1 MNDDALFPD
10 SGRSEHDPNT
20 VYGLCGFA
28 GSGKNTAASLLL
40 KHTDGH
46 AYSFAA
52 ALKDGAAA
60 IFGWPREMLEGD
72 TNASRTW
79 RDQTDEYWSRAFDR
93 SVTPRLILQEVGTDV
108 FRKYL
113 PDIWIAA
120 AARQMQLTHSAPDA
134 PAVFTDT
141 RFGNEMSWINSRN
154 GVLIWVY
161 RPEMPHLSAATAK
174 MVRRLVD
181 RHDNL
186 SDEHITKKIK
196 ETCQKDMMHL
206 SEMSFLYDGPLR
218 PHIVVKNT
226 STVDELCWMMRH
238 IYTLH
243 TTTGMA
249 DFPWGTKTLYLSMLR
264 SQYWWE
270 WLNESKEWLDSYRV
284 YSKDNTCL
292 MWGKNDGR

>member
-1 MNDDALFPD
+1 LNNDALSPT
-10 SGRSEHDPNT
+10 SI
-20 VYGLCGFA
+20 YGLCGFA

-72 TNASRTW
+72 TGASRAW
-79 RDQTDEYWSRAFDR
+79 RDQNDVYWSRVFDR
-93 SVTPRLILQEVGTDV
+93 SVTPRMILQEVGTEV

-113 PDIWIAA
+113 PNIWVAA
-120 AARQMQLTHSAPDA
+120 AARQVQSKHATAI
-134 PAVFTDT
+134 FTDT
-141 RFGNEMSWINSRN
+141 RFGNEMSWINSQN

-161 RPEMPHLSAATAK
+161 RSKMPHLSAATAT
-174 MVRRLVD
+174 MVRGLVD

-186 SDEHITKKIK
+186 LDERITRQIQQ
-196 ETCQKDMMHL
+196 TCQTDTAHL
-206 SEMSFLYDGPLR
+206 SETSFLYDGPVR

-226 STVDELCWMMRH
+226 STVDELSSMMQH

-243 TTTGMA
+243 TTTTMA
-249 DFPWGTKTLYLSMLR
+249 DFPWGTRTLYLSVLR

-270 WLNESKEWLDSYRV
+270 WLNKWGLDSYRV
-284 YSKDNTCL
+284 YGKDNVCIL
-292 MWGKNDGR
+292 RGDNDGR

>member
-1 MNDDALFPD
+1 MNNDAP
-10 SGRSEHDPNT
+10 SSPT
-20 VYGLCGFA
+20 IYGLCGFA

-40 KHTDGH
+40 QHTDGH

-72 TNASRTW
+72 TEPSRTW
-79 RDQTDEYWSRAFDR
+79 RDQIDVYWSGVFDR
-93 SVTPRLILQEVGTDV
+93 SVTPRMVLQEVGTEV

-113 PDIWIAA
+113 PNIWVAA
-120 AARQMQLTHSAPDA
+120 AARQMQSKSATA
-134 PAVFTDT
+134 IFTDT
-141 RFGNEMSWINSRN
+141 RFGNEMSWINSQN

-161 RPEMPHLSAATAK
+161 RPEMPHLSTVTAN

-181 RHDNL
+181 RHENL
-186 SDEHITKKIK
+186 SDERIAKLIQQ
-196 ETCQKDMMHL
+196 TCQTDMAHL
-206 SEMSFLYDGPLR
+206 SETSFLYDGPLR
-218 PHIVVKNT
+218 PHIVVENT
-226 STVDELCWMMRH
+226 STADELSLMMQH

-270 WLNESKEWLDSYRV
+270 WLNKWELDSYRV
-284 YSKDNTCL
+284 YTEDNTCIL
-292 MWGKNDGR
+292 RGDNDGR

>member
-1 MNDDALFPD
+1 MNDTAP
-10 SGRSEHDPNT
+10 HPNVAVT
-20 VYGLCGFA
+20 PPFAVYGLCGFA

-46 AYSFAA
+46 AYSFAG

-72 TNASRTW
+72 TDTSRTW

-93 SVTPRLILQEVGTDV
+93 SVTPRMVLQEVGTDV

-113 PDIWIAA
+113 PNIWVAA
-120 AARQMQLTHSAPDA
+120 AARQMQSKDA
-134 PAVFTDT
+134 TAIFTDT
-141 RFGNEMSWINSRN
+141 RFGNEMSWIGSQN

-161 RPEMPHLSAATAK
+161 RPEMPHLSAETAH
-174 MVRRLVD
+174 MIQGLVD
-181 RHDNL
+181 RHENL
-186 SDEHITKKIK
+186 SDEHLQFKIQQS
-196 ETCQKDMMHL
+196 CQTGAMHL
-206 SEMSFLYDGPLR
+206 SETSFLYDGPLR

-226 STVDELCWMMRH
+226 SSKDELSLMMRH
-238 IYTLH
+238 IYALH
-243 TTTGMA
+243 TATGMR

-270 WLNESKEWLDSYRV
+270 WLNESEEWLDSYRV
-284 YSKDNTCL
+284 YTKDNTCVL
-292 MWGKNDGR
+292 WGDNDGR

>member
-1 MNDDALFPD
+1 MNNDALSP
-10 SGRSEHDPNT
+10 T
-20 VYGLCGFA
+20 TIYGLCGFA

-72 TNASRTW
+72 TEPSRTW
-79 RDQTDEYWSRAFDR
+79 RDQIDVYWSGVFDR
-93 SVTPRLILQEVGTDV
+93 SVTPRMVLQEVGTEV

-113 PDIWIAA
+113 PNIWIAA
-120 AARQMQLTHSAPDA
+120 AARQMQSKHAT
-134 PAVFTDT
+134 AVFTDT
-141 RFGNEMSWINSRN
+141 RFGNEMSWINSQN

-161 RPEMPHLSAATAK
+161 RPEMPHLSAATAT
-174 MVRRLVD
+174 MVQRLVD
-181 RHDNL
+181 RHVNL
-186 SDEHITKKIK
+186 SDEHIAKLIQQ
-196 ETCQKDMMHL
+196 TCQTDTMHL
-206 SEMSFLYDGPLR
+206 SETSFLYDGPLR

-226 STVDELCWMMRH
+226 LTADELSLMMQH
-238 IYTLH
+238 IYALH

-249 DFPWGTKTLYLSMLR
+249 NFPWGTRTLYLSVLR

-270 WLNESKEWLDSYRV
+270 WMNESKEWLDSYRV
-284 YSKDNTCL
+284 YTKDNACIL
-292 MWGKNDGR
+292 WGDNDGR